1 MPIINDKYTITMN
14 NEMLFDLANR
24 FGSVEFVK
32 TFVKVYDRFRYRGAT
47 RLQWKALKNIFNDV
61 FTEENKDAWRSI
73 LTTMQKT
80 CISFPTATAAISF
93 LWNGTIVADHGDY
106 EGWVIEG

>member
-1 MPIINDKYTITMN
+1 MPIINDNYTINTN
-14 NEMLFDLANR
+14 TAMLFALAER
-24 FGSVEFVK
+24 YGTPSFTE

-61 FTEENKDAWRSI
+61 FTEESKDAWRSI

-80 CISFPTATAAISF
+80 CISFPTAVSAVSF

>member
-1 MPIINDKYTITMN
+1 MPISNTTFTITMN

-32 TFVKVYDRFRYRGAT
+32 TFVKVYDKFRYSGAT
-47 RLQWKALKNIFNDV
+47 LLQWKALRNIFRDV
-61 FTEENKDAWRSI
+61 FSKETKDVWRGI
-73 LTTMQKT
+73 LREMQKT
-80 CISFPTATAAISF
+80 CITFPSGISF
-93 LWNGTIVADHGDY
+93 LWNGDVVSDHGDY